1 MQVTNNTTSF
11 IPLTFI
17 LIGIPGLE
25 EHGLWLS
32 IPFVSVYTLAVF
44 GNCILLLILKTDQSL
59 REPMYF
65 FLSLLAASDLALPST
80 TVPRL
85 LGIFWFRYLE
95 ISFAGCLTQMFFLY
109 LFLGL
114 ESGILVAMA
123 FDRYVAI
130 CYPLRYSSLLTNA
143 ILAKIAVVVISRA
156 VIAVLPFALSL
167 SQLSYCNSNVIY
179 HSYCDHM
186 AVAKLACGDVSFDN
200 ILGLVVS
207 LFISGFDLLA
217 IGMSYV
223 MILNA
228 VLRLPSKQARH
239 KSFSTCGAHVFVIL
253 IFYTPAVFNFATY
266 RFGQKT
272 IPHHTHVLSA
282 NFHILVPPM
291 LNPVVY
297 GVKTKNI
304 RKRAVHIF
312 HKGGLYS
319 WRLY

>member
-1 MQVTNNTTSF
+1 MKVTHNTTNF

-32 IPFVSVYTLAVF
+32 IPFVSVYLLSLL
-44 GNCILLLILKTDQSL
+44 GNCILLFILKTDRSL
-59 REPMYF
+59 HGPMYF
-65 FLSLLAASDLALPST
+65 LLSLLAANDLALPST
-80 TVPRL
+80 TVPRM
-85 LGIFWFRYLE
+85 LGIFWLGYLE
-95 ISFAGCLTQMFFLY
+95 ISFAGCLTQMFFVY
-109 LFLGL
+109 SFLVV

-130 CYPLRYSSLLTNA
+130 CYPLRYSSLLTSA
-143 ILAKIAVVVISRA
+143 ILEKIATVVIFRA

-167 SQLSYCNSNVIY
+167 SQLSYCKSSVIS

-186 AVAKLACGDVSFDN
+186 AVAKVACGDVRFDN

-207 LFISGFDLLA
+207 LSISGFDLLA

-228 VLRLPSKQARH
+228 ILRLPSKHARH
-239 KSFSTCGAHVFVIL
+239 KAFSTCGAHVFVIL

-272 IPHHTHVLSA
+272 IPHHTHVVSA
-282 NFHILVPPM
+282 NFHILVPSM

-297 GVKTKNI
+297 GIKTKLI
-304 RKRAVHIF
+304 RQRVVHIL
-312 HKGGLYS
+312 HKGGLQF